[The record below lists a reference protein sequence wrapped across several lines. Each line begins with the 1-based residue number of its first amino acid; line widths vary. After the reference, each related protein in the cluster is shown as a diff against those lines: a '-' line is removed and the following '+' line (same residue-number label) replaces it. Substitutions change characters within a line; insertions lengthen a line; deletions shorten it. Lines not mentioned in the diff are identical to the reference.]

1 MFFFILH
8 QNGLSNV
15 VTVGFI
21 VLYFLFFFC
30 AIKIRV
36 LENVFQSQF
45 DCSNRL
51 GPIGNIALVLIIK
64 IYFIVQDKNVFKL

>member
-1 MFFFILH
+1 MLFFILH

-15 VTVGFI
+15 MAVGFI
-21 VLYFLFFFC
+21 VQYYFFC

-51 GPIGNIALVLIIK
+51 GPIGNIALVFIIK
-64 IYFIVQDKNVFKL
+64 IYFIVKDNNVFKL